1 MTTRRRSRRTWPPL
15 GVIVVAVLL
24 TGCGGS
30 QDGAALAA
38 ARQYTDA
45 LAEGD
50 GDTAC
55 AVLAPAVRSELEQAS
70 GEPCGRAVID
80 EGTVVEGASA
90 EVQVFG
96 TSAQV
101 LLSGDTLFLGRYPDG
116 WHVTA
121 ASCSPTPREVFDCQL
136 KGS

>member
-1 MTTRRRSRRTWPPL
+1 MSALVGPT
-15 GVIVVAVLL
+15 VLALAL
-24 TGCGGS
+24 TAGCGGS
-30 QDGAALAA
+30 QDGAALET
-38 ARQYTDA
+38 AREYADA
-45 LAEGD
+45 LADSD

-55 AVLAPAVRSELEQAS
+55 ALLAPAVRSELEQAS
-70 GEPCGRAVID
+70 GEPCSRAVID

-101 LLSGDTLFLGRYPDG
+101 RFSGDTVFLGRYSDG